1 MLMASAVF
9 TACDYEKD
17 FEQPPL
23 EDYVPRATM
32 VANTTCDELKTLF
45 NQDVNYYNVLV
56 GTRADGQHYIV
67 KGRVTS
73 DDAAGNVYKK
83 SPSRT
88 RPAASSSRSTAP
100 NSARPTATARKL

>member
-83 SPSRT
+83 IAIEDETGGLIFSINGT
-88 RPAASSSRSTAP
+88 
-100 NSARPTATARKL
+100 KLGET